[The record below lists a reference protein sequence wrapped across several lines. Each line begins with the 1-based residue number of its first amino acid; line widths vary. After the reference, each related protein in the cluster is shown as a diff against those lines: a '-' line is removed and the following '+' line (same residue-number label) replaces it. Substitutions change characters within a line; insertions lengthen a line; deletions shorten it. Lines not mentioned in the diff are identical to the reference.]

1 MGEWYVK
8 DVLGNVT
15 GPHEFTWV
23 VKKAGQ
29 MANFWV
35 TRHGDD
41 DWSPVEKVL
50 LTFPGSVL
58 PSREEVQ
65 AGNTTLLLERGINEL
80 IGLCKGIIAD
90 GRVDPNE
97 AIFLKSWLETN
108 ADVANVWP
116 ANVLNERVNQIF
128 LDGVVD
134 EQEQLDLQQLL
145 AKFTGG
151 VPGGTDAEP
160 FATRLPVDDPL
171 PDVVF
176 EGKSFCL
183 TGKFIMGAKEKC
195 KEIIL
200 GKGGKNHRRPEM
212 ETDYLVIGALGSPHW
227 SHSTHGW
234 KVEQVLKNRDQ
245 GAKTIIVSEEH
256 WTFFLDPRLTPK
268 SGE

>member
-15 GPHEFTWV
+15 GPHDFSWV

-29 MANFWV
+29 MANFRV
-35 TRHGDD
+35 TKPGDD

-58 PSREEVQ
+58 PAREEV
-65 AGNTTLLLERGINEL
+65 GTDNTTLLLERGINEL
-80 IGLCKGIIAD
+80 VGLCKGIIAD
-90 GRVDPNE
+90 GRVDPSE

-108 ADVANVWP
+108 EDVAHVWP

-134 EQEQLDLQQLL
+134 EEEQVALQQLL
-145 AKFTGG
+145 AKFTGV
-151 VPGGTDAEP
+151 VPGMGDAES

-176 EGKSFCL
+176 QGKSFCL
-183 TGKFIMGAKEKC
+183 TGKFIMGAKQKC
-195 KEIIL
+195 EGIVL
-200 GKGGKNHRRPEM
+200 DKGGKHHRQPEM
-212 ETDYLVIGALGSPHW
+212 DTDYLVIGALGSPHW

-234 KVEQVLKNRDQ
+234 KVEKVLKNREE
-245 GAKTIIVSEEH
+245 GAKTAIVPEEH
-256 WTFFLDPRLTPK
+256 WTFFLDPRLNPK
-268 SGE
+268 TGE